1 MKIGVVGATGEVGRM
16 MLICLQEQKIEID
29 ELHLF
34 ASKKSAGTRVKFRN
48 QEIEVQELTE
58 DKMKQSFDY
67 LLFSAG
73 GEVSKKFSPI
83 AEKAGN
89 TIIDNS
95 SAFRQDPR
103 IPLVIPEI
111 NGSILENYQGIIANP
126 NCSTIQM
133 LLPLYAIHKTN
144 KIKKIIVSTYQS
156 VSGSGNKGIQSLLQK
171 DAKSCYPRK
180 IQNNVIPL
188 IGEIFPN
195 GYSEEEQK
203 MMFETHKIFSDKEI
217 KVSATTVRVPV
228 IYGHSESIYIE
239 LEKRYDMSEIKQ
251 HLRDA
256 QGVKYLENDFITPL
270 ELGDSDDSFVC
281 RLREGV
287 DNHSLVFWNVANNIR
302 VGAATNAV
310 RILKYLINRCN

>member
-16 MLICLQEQKIEID
+16 MLICLQEQMIDLD

-34 ASKKSAGTRVKFRN
+34 ASKKSAGTIVKFGN

-73 GEVSKKFSPI
+73 GNVSKKFSPI

-95 SAFRQDPR
+95 SAFRQDPK
-103 IPLVIPEI
+103 IPLVIPEV
-111 NGSILENYQGIIANP
+111 NGSILANYQGIIANP

-133 LLPLYAIHKTN
+133 LLPLYAIHRTN

-171 DAKSCYPRK
+171 DAQSIYPRK

-188 IGEIFPN
+188 IGEILPN
-195 GYSEEEQK
+195 GYSEEEEK
-203 MMFETHKIFSDKEI
+203 MMFETHKIFSDNEI

-228 IYGHSESIYIE
+228 LYGHSESIYIE
-239 LEKRYDMSEIKQ
+239 LENKYQLAEIKQ
-251 HLRDA
+251 ILQDA
-256 QGVKYLENDFITPL
+256 KGVKYLEAGFITPL

-281 RLREGV
+281 RLRRGV
-287 DNHSLVFWNVANNIR
+287 DDYSLTFWNVANNIR

-310 RILKYLINRCN
+310 RILKYLINR